1 MREIIIDEEFK
12 SLLPALDNDTYV
24 WLEENIIEYGCR
36 DPLVLWEGILIDG
49 HNRYEICMEH
59 GIPFNTISMEFDSR
73 DKVLIWIITTQISRR
88 NLTPFQL
95 SFYRGLHYNADKRT
109 YGNID
114 RLTQPLQSDKSA
126 SNGQSF
132 PSGQNDHFHEST
144 ANRLA
149 DLYNISNRTVRRDAQ
164 LAEAVEAIGNT
175 SPAAKRDILA
185 GKARI
190 SKKKLYELSAGPEE
204 YIIDVAERIE
214 NGTYEKNMPV
224 LVEPQP
230 LVKDLKK
237 ITSNFYRELR
247 ELSERGNTNAFKSTF
262 KLYIE
267 TLEEMYSYL

>member
-1 MREIIIDEEFK
+1 M
-12 SLLPALDNDTYV
+12 
-24 WLEENIIEYGCR
+24 
-36 DPLVLWEGILIDG
+36 
-49 HNRYEICMEH
+49 
-59 GIPFNTISMEFDSR
+59 
-73 DKVLIWIITTQISRR
+73 
-88 NLTPFQL
+88 
-95 SFYRGLHYNADKRT
+95 
-109 YGNID
+109 
-114 RLTQPLQSDKSA
+114 
-126 SNGQSF
+126 
-132 PSGQNDHFHEST
+132 
-144 ANRLA
+144 
-149 DLYNISNRTVRRDAQ
+149 
-164 LAEAVEAIGNT
+164 
-175 SPAAKRDILA
+175 A